1 MNKAPGKKLYK
12 GPEIVALLLFIL
24 LSAYVYVGFYSPDPY
39 ALRHVRTLYVVL
51 ILWGA
56 RFLIPLCVIGVLL
69 LYRKVKKGLI
79 SRAHIGLVFGGVVLG
94 LFLIY
99 PFVNIFYEKS
109 HRRAEGLRDYHP
121 YFQVNPPLPSAS
133 FKSQGPDLWT
143 VMCLGGSTTQFKDSK
158 GRDWPSR
165 VEDILRDRYRGQR
178 VEVLNMGMMWY
189 TSLHSLMNYAVN
201 LRPFKPRV
209 IIVMH
214 AINDLL
220 QNADFSYFSHGPFR
234 EDYGHFFGPVNN
246 LFNRP
251 GLLRSVWDTIGYFWY
266 YKPRQV
272 IEQTD
277 FPGLIPFRRNINGI
291 IDLAEKDGATVVLMT
306 QPTLLKDNVPAEEKA
321 VLTMVNDEAIGT
333 EKCWSVATAWR
344 GMRAYNDAVRDIARE
359 RNVYLIDLER
369 QIPKTLEYFS
379 DEVHYKDKTF
389 DIIGSTI
396 AGELIRRDVLA
407 ATPTEKPSRKAP

>member
-1 MNKAPGKKLYK
+1 MAPGRKPYK
-12 GPEIVALLLFIL
+12 GPEIIALLLFVL
-24 LSAYVYVGFYSPDPY
+24 LSAYVYAGFFSPDPY
-39 ALRHVRTLYVVL
+39 ALRHVRKLYVVL

-56 RFLIPLCVIGVLL
+56 RLLIPLFVVGVLF
-69 LYRKVKKGLI
+69 LYRKVKKGLV
-79 SRAHIGLVFGGVVLG
+79 SRAQIGLASGGLILG

-99 PFVNIFYEKS
+99 PFLNIFHEKS
-109 HRRAEGLRDYHP
+109 QHRAEGLRDYHP
-121 YFQVNPPLPSAS
+121 YFQVNPPLPPVPL
-133 FKSQGPDLWT
+133 KNQDPDVWT

-165 VEDILRDRYRGQR
+165 VGDILRDRYRGR
-178 VEVLNMGMMWY
+178 KIEVQNMGMMWY

-251 GLLRSVWDTIGYFWY
+251 GMLRSLWDTIGSFWY
-266 YKPRQV
+266 HKPRQV

-277 FPGLIPFRRNINGI
+277 FPGLVPFRRNINGI
-291 IDLAEKDGATVVLMT
+291 IDLAEKDGVMVVLVT
-306 QPTLLKDNVPAEEKA
+306 QPNLLKDHVPAEEKA
-321 VLTMVNDEAIGT
+321 VLTMVNEEAIGPR
-333 EKCWSVATAWR
+333 KCWSAATAWR
-344 GMRAYNDAVRDIARE
+344 GMRAYNDAVRGIARE
-359 RNVYLIDLER
+359 RHVELIDLEK

-389 DIIGSTI
+389 DIIGSYI
-396 AGELIRRDVLA
+396 AGELIRMDLMA
-407 ATPTEKPSRKAP
+407 APPAGAPSRKTP